1 MERKHLSDADRHIM
15 HGRARVEVQKGR
27 ISQMQERGEDTSV
40 ADDLLRLLEATLGLF
55 LSHRKLILQALDD
68 HVDRMAS
75 PNAA

>member
-1 MERKHLSDADRHIM
+1 
-15 HGRARVEVQKGR
+15 
-27 ISQMQERGEDTSV
+27 MQERGEDTSV